1 MKNVTQ
7 CRMVKK
13 DENIYIEKFIIFKEN
28 RLTKN
33 KQSTTIEI

>member
-1 MKNVTQ
+1 MKNVTR
-7 CRMVKK
+7 CRMVEKH
-13 DENIYIEKFIIFKEN
+13 ENIYIEKFIIFKEK